1 MRTIT
6 VTFGDVMYQQI
17 AEVLAERF
25 QDLNGIEAMAID
37 PMKAPNLEDVA
48 WIKAWVWD
56 LVPSDVGR
64 VIWFDANILPLLS
77 VTDLLVPSY
86 DYPFA
91 AVEASPEV
99 RQEATWKLEEVRS
112 CLYYFCTS
120 MFVARRVTRPI
131 FEDVKRY
138 ASSDPSIGVQSAFN
152 LCLNRYYKTLDVASL
167 SVICNWKMSF
177 GPMPTDARMLQLD
190 SLEEDARLQMM
201 QTFTR
206 VFEQKAKFESHGK
219 EVPCTV

>member
-1 MRTIT
+1 MRTIA

-17 AEVLAERF
+17 AEDLAKRF
-25 QDLNGIEAMAID
+25 QDLNDIEALAID
-37 PMKAPNLEDVA
+37 PMNAPSLKDIS

-64 VIWFDANILPLLS
+64 VIWFDVNTVPLLPID
-77 VTDLLVPSY
+77 DLLTPSY

-131 FEDVKRY
+131 FEDVKRH

-152 LCLNRYYKTLDVASL
+152 LCLNRYYKTLDVAPL

-177 GPMPTDARMLQLD
+177 GPAPTDARMLQLD
-190 SLEEDARLQMM
+190 SLDEDVRLQMM

-206 VFEQKAKFESHGK
+206 VFRQEAKAEPHGK
-219 EVPCTV
+219 EVLCTV